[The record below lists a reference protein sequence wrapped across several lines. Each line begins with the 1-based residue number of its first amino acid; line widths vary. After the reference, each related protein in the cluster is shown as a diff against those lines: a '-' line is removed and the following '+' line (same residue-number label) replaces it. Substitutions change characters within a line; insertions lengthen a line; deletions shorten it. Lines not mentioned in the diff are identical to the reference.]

1 MGYAISSTLLAGL
14 LTDARNSPDR
24 EICGLLY
31 GADGRIA
38 EAEACA
44 NVAADPARGFEI
56 DPAALFA
63 AHRRARAGAPGV
75 GMGVI
80 GHYHS
85 HPSGAA
91 VPSARDAAQA
101 MGDGA
106 LWLILTARE
115 ARLWRSDRVGAFDEV
130 GLFADGRK
138 NR

>member
-1 MGYAISSTLLAGL
+1 VPEAG
-14 LTDARNSPDR
+14 
-24 EICGLLY
+24 G
-31 GADGRIA
+31 GRIT

-44 NVAADPARGFEI
+44 NVAADPARRFEI
-56 DPAALFA
+56 DPGALFA
-63 AHRRARAGAPGV
+63 AHRRARAGGQA
-75 GMGVI
+75 VI

-115 ARLWRSDRVGAFDEV
+115 GRLWRSDRIGAFDEV
-130 GLFADGRK
+130 ELEVEGL
-138 NR
+138 

>member
-1 MGYAISSTLLAGL
+1 MGYKISSTLLGGL
-14 LTDARNSPDR
+14 LADAKNAPDR
-24 EICGLLY
+24 EVCGLLF
-31 GADGRIA
+31 GTQGRIA
-38 EAEACA
+38 EAEATA
-44 NVAADPARGFEI
+44 NVAADPARAFEI

-63 AHRRARAGAPGV
+63 AHRRARDGGAQ
-75 GMGVI
+75 MAVI

-115 ARLWRSDRVGAFDEV
+115 GRLWRSDRLGAFDEV
-130 GLFADGRK
+130 ALVVDGGK
-138 NR
+138 TG

>member
-14 LTDARNSPDR
+14 LTDAQNSPDR

-38 EAEACA
+38 EAEVAT
-44 NVAADPARGFEI
+44 NVAADPARAFEI
-56 DPAALFA
+56 DPTTLFT
-63 AHRRARAGAPGV
+63 AHRRARNGGAA
-75 GMGVI
+75 VI

-85 HPSGAA
+85 HPSGSAA
-91 VPSARDAAQA
+91 PSARDAAQA

-130 GLFADGRK
+130 GLVVDAGEK
-138 NR
+138 S

>member
-14 LTDARNSPDR
+14 LTDAQNSPER
-24 EICGLLY
+24 EICGLLLGVSE

-44 NVAADPARGFEI
+44 NVAADPARAFEI
-56 DPAALFA
+56 DPVALFT
-63 AHRRARAGAPGV
+63 AHRRARNGGAA
-75 GMGVI
+75 VI

-85 HPSGAA
+85 HPSGTA

-115 ARLWRSDRVGAFDEV
+115 GRLWRSDRVGAFEEV
-130 GLFADGRK
+130 GLVVDAGDK
-138 NR
+138 S

>member
-1 MGYAISSTLLAGL
+1 MGYKISSTLLGGL
-14 LTDARNSPDR
+14 LVDAKNAPDR
-24 EICGLLY
+24 EVCGLLF
-31 GADGRIA
+31 GTQGRIA
-38 EAEACA
+38 EAEATA
-44 NVAADPARGFEI
+44 NVAADPARAFEI

-63 AHRRARAGAPGV
+63 AHRRARAGGPAIV
-75 GMGVI
+75 

-115 ARLWRSDRVGAFDEV
+115 GRLWRTDRIGAFDEV
-130 GLFADGRK
+130 ALIVDDGK
-138 NR
+138 IG

>member
-1 MGYAISSTLLAGL
+1 VPEPGG
-14 LTDARNSPDR
+14 
-24 EICGLLY
+24 
-31 GADGRIA
+31 GRIA

-44 NVAADPARGFEI
+44 NVAADPARRFEI
-56 DPAALFA
+56 DPGALFA
-63 AHRRARAGAPGV
+63 AHRRARAGGQA
-75 GMGVI
+75 VI

-115 ARLWRSDRVGAFDEV
+115 GRLWRSDRIGAFDEV
-130 GLFADGRK
+130 ELEVEGL
-138 NR
+138 